1 MKSFIRLIAFLLIPL
16 STLRAQDSSRSK
28 WSFGGYVKDL
38 RSIAISSGNGSDMV
52 VGNQIHNRLNVR
64 FEADSN
70 WTFALELRN
79 RLFYGE
85 SIKASP
91 DPLAFIDYN
100 DYFDLSTVWLKET
113 YAIGH
118 SVVDRAYIDYH
129 RGKFEARIGRQRINW
144 GISSFWNPNDLFN
157 AFNFLDWDYE
167 ERQGSDAIRLQYYS
181 GFASHLELAA
191 RMSRSIDST
200 VAAALW
206 RFNHWN
212 FDWQLL
218 AGIARGD
225 MALGAGWTGY
235 IGSIGLNGEAAY
247 FHPYRNFPDSSGSL
261 SLTAGLSYLFPCNLY
276 INYAFLYSSQGRN
289 DFAGVSPLS
298 FMDISAKN
306 LSPFKYNMILQSMF
320 PATPLININAGL
332 LYSPGSNAF
341 IFFPGITFSLSDNMD
356 FDLLGQFL
364 ALKINGQNINQEIIY
379 TRLKWSF

>member
-1 MKSFIRLIAFLLIPL
+1 MKYCIRIIVFLLLPL
-16 STLRAQDSSRSK
+16 PALLGQDSSQSK

-38 RSIAISSGNGSDMV
+38 RSITINNGSDML
-52 VGNQIHNRLNVR
+52 VGNQIHNRLNMR

-70 WTFALELRN
+70 WSFALELRN
-79 RLFYGE
+79 RFFYGE
-85 SIKASP
+85 SVKATP
-91 DPLAFIDYN
+91 KPLAFIDYN
-100 DYFDLSTVWLKET
+100 DYFDLSAVWLNKP

-118 SVVDRAYIDYH
+118 SVLDRAYIDYH
-129 RGKFEARIGRQRINW
+129 RAKFEVRIGRQRINW

-167 ERQGSDAIRLQYYS
+167 ERQGSDGIRLRYYS

-191 RMSRSIDST
+191 QMSQTLDSS
-200 VAAALW
+200 VIAALW
-206 RFNHWN
+206 RFNYRN

-218 AGIARGD
+218 GGIARGD
-225 MALGAGWTGY
+225 MTLGAGWTGY
-235 IGSIGLNGEAAY
+235 IGPIGLNGEAAY

-276 INYAFLYSSQGRN
+276 INYAFLYNSSGRSE
-289 DFAGVSPLS
+289 FAGVSPLS
-298 FMDISAKN
+298 FMNISAKN

-320 PATPLININAGL
+320 SASPLININAGL

-364 ALKINGQNINQEIIY
+364 VLKINGRNVNREIIY